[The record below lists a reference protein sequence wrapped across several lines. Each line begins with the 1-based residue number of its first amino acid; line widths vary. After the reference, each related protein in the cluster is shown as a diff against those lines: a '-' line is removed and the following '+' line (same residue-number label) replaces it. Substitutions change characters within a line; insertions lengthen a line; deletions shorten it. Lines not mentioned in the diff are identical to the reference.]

1 MQVNGLAAL
10 VTGAASGLGAATARA
25 LAKAGARVT
34 LLDMNLEA
42 ARAVAGEIG
51 GLAVQCD
58 VSDAASAEAAV
69 AAAREKHGPARIAV
83 SCAGVAPAARV
94 VGKAGPMALADF
106 ERVIRINLIGTFN
119 MMRLAAAEMVGQD
132 PLNEDGERGL
142 IVNTASIAAWEGQI
156 GQTAYAASKG
166 GVASLTLPAAREL
179 ARSGVRV
186 VGIAP
191 GTFETP
197 MMAGMP
203 QEVKDG
209 LAAKVPY
216 PSRLGR
222 PEEFA
227 SLVLH
232 IAANSYLNGS
242 VLRLDGA
249 LRMEPR

>member
-42 ARAVAGEIG
+42 ARAVAAEIG
-51 GLAVQCD
+51 GFAARCD

-69 AAAREKHGPARIAV
+69 AAARGKHGPARIAV

-106 ERVIRINLIGTFN
+106 ERVVRVNLIGTFN
-119 MMRLAAAEMVGQD
+119 LMRLAAADMVGLD
-132 PLNEDGERGL
+132 PLNGDGERGL

-186 VGIAP
+186 VAIAP

-227 SLVLH
+227 ALVLH
-232 IAANSYLNGS
+232 IAANPYLNGS

>member
-10 VTGAASGLGAATARA
+10 VSGAASGLGAASARA
-25 LAKAGARVT
+25 LAKAGARVA
-34 LLDMNLEA
+34 LLDTNMEA
-42 ARAVAGEIG
+42 AKALAEEIG
-51 GLAVQCD
+51 GIALLCD
-58 VSDAASAEAAV
+58 VTDAASVENALAEA
-69 AAAREKHGPARIAV
+69 RKRNGPARV
-83 SCAGVAPAARV
+83 SVACAGIAPAGRV
-94 VGKAGPMALADF
+94 VGRDGPMALEAF
-106 ERVIRINLIGTFN
+106 EKVIRVNLIGTFN
-119 MMRLAAAEMVGQD
+119 LMRLAAADMAAQE
-132 PLNEDGERGL
+132 PLNADGERGV

-166 GVASLTLPAAREL
+166 GVAALTLPAAREL

-186 VGIAP
+186 VAIAP

-209 LAAKVPY
+209 LAAKVPF
-216 PSRLGR
+216 PSRMGR
-222 PEEFA
+222 PEEFGA
-227 SLVLH
+227 LVMH
-232 IAANSYLNGS
+232 IVENPMLNGS